1 MRVMLVN
8 DKGGG
13 SSSEQRELSDHSADP
28 TPMKEN
34 GTGPVGLEV

>member
-1 MRVMLVN
+1 MN

-13 SSSEQRELSDHSADP
+13 GSSEQRKLSDHSADP
-28 TPMKEN
+28 TPMKET